1 MREFPAFGYD
11 CSSRMDSFWWERE
24 TLRVP
29 LKEESEREKDR
40 NGRQSCAIRSFPNSF
55 VEPEVRVGI
64 CAFHWVSECR
74 WGQWHSEC
82 RLSLAWCADTRGSLP
97 PRRNRASAEQTQT
110 KSGLGG
116 ASSLTSSD
124 IQTNGTDVETNA
136 RGESPEPP
144 LCRASYSYEAT
155 TWDPSTAKP

>member
-1 MREFPAFGYD
+1 
-11 CSSRMDSFWWERE
+11 MDSFWWERE

-82 RLSLAWCADTRGSLP
+82 RLSLAWCADTRG
-97 PRRNRASAEQTQT
+97 REEEEEQEEEEEEEEEED
-110 KSGLGG
+110 K
-116 ASSLTSSD
+116 A
-124 IQTNGTDVETNA
+124 A
-136 RGESPEPP
+136 RGE
-144 LCRASYSYEAT
+144 
-155 TWDPSTAKP
+155 